1 MNKEDIQYQ
10 LEKGYIIKVNEQYF
24 YYPKDKD
31 ANVISISE
39 AKKLTK
45 NQKKPTSQA
54 KKGVAGVDYPTDDG
68 FLLKMKV
75 KFFQKR
81 MRDWS

>member
-1 MNKEDIQYQ
+1 KLNKEYIKFE
-10 LEKGYIIKVNEQYF
+10 LEKVYIIKLIDVFF

-68 FLLKMKV
+68 YLFENEGQ
-75 KFFQKR
+75 F
-81 MRDWS
+81 